1 MSTIKL
7 GKKIELDRIYGN
19 NTIIKADLIQHM
31 VTNELYIYCWNCWFL
46 TKRFLQGADVNLHE
60 FNGLW

>member
-7 GKKIELDRIYGN
+7 EKKIELDRIYGN

-31 VTNELYIYCWNCWFL
+31 VTNELYIYC
-46 TKRFLQGADVNLHE
+46 
-60 FNGLW
+60 